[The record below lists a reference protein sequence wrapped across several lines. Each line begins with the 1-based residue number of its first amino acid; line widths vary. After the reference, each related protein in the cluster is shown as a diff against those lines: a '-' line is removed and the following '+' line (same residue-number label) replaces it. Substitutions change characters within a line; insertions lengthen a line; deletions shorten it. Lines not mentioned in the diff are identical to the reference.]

1 MERYN
6 DIRGLPYPFNL
17 TSIRSF
23 SSPSPITMS
32 TSCPLGIAF
41 AVRPSAVA
49 FSSTQPFSSCTK
61 PFARS
66 TWPHAGGGEEGRD
79 ILFELLAREAQL
91 QKVGRTK
98 GPMLVEVELFA
109 AGLTAAAAVDGGKVL
124 AAPLVP
130 RFCQQFAGPERP
142 AALARSQR
150 TVQVLLCGLPLRR
163 IGQLAAAED
172 HRARVGSFGGQNKS
186 ARYRKSASGAFSIAN

>member
-1 MERYN
+1 MR
-6 DIRGLPYPFNL
+6 
-17 TSIRSF
+17 
-23 SSPSPITMS
+23 
-32 TSCPLGIAF
+32 
-41 AVRPSAVA
+41 
-49 FSSTQPFSSCTK
+49 
-61 PFARS
+61 
-66 TWPHAGGGEEGRD
+66 
-79 ILFELLAREAQL
+79 
-91 QKVGRTK
+91 
-98 GPMLVEVELFA
+98 VEVELFA

-130 RFCQQFAGPERP
+130 RFCQQFARPERP

>member
-1 MERYN
+1 
-6 DIRGLPYPFNL
+6 
-17 TSIRSF
+17 
-23 SSPSPITMS
+23 MS

>member
-1 MERYN
+1 MAA
-6 DIRGLPYPFNL
+6 RG
-17 TSIRSF
+17 
-23 SSPSPITMS
+23 
-32 TSCPLGIAF
+32 
-41 AVRPSAVA
+41 V
-49 FSSTQPFSSCTK
+49 
-61 PFARS
+61 
-66 TWPHAGGGEEGRD
+66 GEEDRD

-130 RFCQQFAGPERP
+130 RFCQQFAGPECP

-150 TVQVLLCGLPLRR
+150 TVQVFLCGLPLRR

>member
-6 DIRGLPYPFNL
+6 DIRGDPPYPFNL

-66 TWPHAGGGEEGRD
+66 TWPHAGVGEEGRD
-79 ILFELLAREAQL
+79 ILFDLLAREAQL

-98 GPMLVEVELFA
+98 GPMRLALPASNYSKRRFFFYRFNATALFFHKHS
-109 AGLTAAAAVDGGKVL
+109 LW
-124 AAPLVP
+124 
-130 RFCQQFAGPERP
+130 
-142 AALARSQR
+142 
-150 TVQVLLCGLPLRR
+150 
-163 IGQLAAAED
+163 
-172 HRARVGSFGGQNKS
+172 
-186 ARYRKSASGAFSIAN
+186 FSL

>member
-1 MERYN
+1 
-6 DIRGLPYPFNL
+6 
-17 TSIRSF
+17 
-23 SSPSPITMS
+23 MS
-32 TSCPLGIAF
+32 TSCPLGIRLQSGRRRWRSAPPSRSRP
-41 AVRPSAVA
+41 VRSL
-49 FSSTQPFSSCTK
+49 
-61 PFARS
+61 FARS
-66 TWPHAGGGEEGRD
+66 TWPHAGSVRGPGYSVRAAGTRGP
-79 ILFELLAREAQL
+79 APKSRPNQ
-91 QKVGRTK
+91 R
-98 GPMLVEVELFA
+98 PMLVEVELFA
-109 AGLTAAAAVDGGKVL
+109 AGLTQPQRSMAEKVL